1 MNGDVWY
8 LDTSAFLKLARREQH
23 TAALRRFLAHRQV
36 ASSDLLRIEAMRAA
50 GRQATSS
57 VERVRE
63 LLGRLTLV
71 RCDIPVFAAAGTL
84 EPAHLRS
91 LDALHVAAALAL
103 GDDLAGVVTYDR
115 RLGDACAELDIEAAG
130 PT

>member
-36 ASSDLLRIEAMRAA
+36 VSSDLLRTEAMRAA
-50 GRQATSS
+50 SRQGTSS
-57 VERVRE
+57 VHRVGE
-63 LLGRLTLV
+63 LLARLTLV
-71 RCDIPVFAAAGTL
+71 RCDIPVFEAAGTL
-84 EPAHLRS
+84 EPAQLRS
-91 LDALHVAAALAL
+91 LDALHLAAALAL

-115 RLGDACAELDIEAAG
+115 RLSGACSQLDMEAVG